1 MTATGYLFGRFR
13 FDRVAYQVAHGS
25 ATLNLTPKLLDLLL
39 YFLERPATLV
49 TKEELLDALWPGA
62 NVTENALAQAIS
74 ELRQALGDEA
84 AAPQFIRTVARRG
97 YRFIAPVTVLA
108 ERQTAA
114 AVSPQTGPSGEP
126 DARPAPNDRAIAVL
140 DFAQATPNP
149 GDAWLSAGIAETVTS
164 DLRRLGHF
172 RVVDRRRVLEAVRA
186 TDGSLEQIASALGV
200 RLLVVGNVQRNQEK
214 VRITSRIVDVGSGE
228 ALADSKVD
236 GAIGDIFDLQD
247 EVVRQLARE
256 LALPGGI
263 AAARDTASL
272 GAFRAFTEGWLALES
287 LDVRRLEEAVG
298 DFERAVSED
307 ARYARAYAGL
317 ASAELGCF
325 ESTRADN
332 EPNTELLKQA
342 LTHAEEGVRLDE
354 TMAEGH
360 ATLALVL
367 GSAGRTD
374 AAANAGRRAVALE
387 PSNWRHWFRL
397 GHATW
402 GSERVRA
409 AAQTQALY
417 PEFAF
422 SHFQVAMV
430 HVARRGMA
438 EAETALR
445 QGAAVQ
451 DRQIARGGRYPALG
465 LHWLLGLVRLANDD
479 VGEALAEFDREAS
492 FAEPHRLY
500 GREFQ
505 MHAATARAAAL
516 VRAGRLDEAIVSFR
530 QALTLYPDNAPA
542 NLGLSDA
549 LRSAGKHTEADA
561 CRAAAEAVVRTLER
575 TRPLYAGLV
584 KAEILAADGQA
595 GASAQMLTGVLKSAP
610 LGFACW
616 TIPIEPA
623 FRHVVGLPVFAPFL
637 QELAVRAR

>member
-1 MTATGYLFGRFR
+1 MTATGYQFGGFR
-13 FDRVAYQVAHGS
+13 FDRVAYQVARGP
-25 ATLNLTPKLLDLLL
+25 ALLNLTPKLLDLLL

-49 TKEELLDALWPGA
+49 TKEELLDALWPDA
-62 NVTENALAQAIS
+62 NVTENALAQAVS
-74 ELRQALGDEA
+74 ELRQALGDDA

-108 ERQTAA
+108 QAA
-114 AVSPQTGPSGEP
+114 PSADSGQIRPSAEP
-126 DARPAPNDRAIAVL
+126 DARPGMSDRAIAVL
-140 DFAQATPNP
+140 DFAQAVLDP

-200 RLLVVGNVQRNQEK
+200 RLLVVGNVQRNHEK

-228 ALADSKVD
+228 ALADAKVD

-247 EVVRQLARE
+247 DVVRQLARE
-256 LALPGGI
+256 LALPGGT

-298 DFERAVSED
+298 DFERAVAED
-307 ARYARAYAGL
+307 ASYARAYAGL

-332 EPNTELLKQA
+332 EPDTALLKRA
-342 LTHAEEGVRLDE
+342 LTHAEEGVRLDG

-422 SHFQVAMV
+422 SYFQVAMV
-430 HVARRGMA
+430 HVARRSLA

-505 MHAATARAAAL
+505 MHAATARGAAL
-516 VRAGRLDEAIVSFR
+516 VRAGRLGEAIVSFR

-549 LRSAGKHTEADA
+549 LRSAGKHTEADV
-561 CRAAAEAVVRTLER
+561 CRSAAEAVVRTLER
-575 TRPLYAGLV
+575 TRPLYAALV
-584 KAEILAADGQA
+584 KAEILAADGQPA
-595 GASAQMLTGVLKSAP
+595 ASAQMLTTVLKGAP

-623 FRHVVGLPVFAPFL
+623 FRHVVGLPAFAPFL
-637 QELAVRAR
+637 QELSVRAR